1 MSSSS
6 DGSPDVKFSG
16 EYSTISSV
24 SRDDSGA
31 APLDSIH
38 ISSNECTAVNACD
51 RSVLGTIP
59 RKGRSI
65 NYIHTIAE
73 GSEIKM
79 NRLEQILGSR
89 SNWGLQLAGGDVLGM
104 WVGQLADY
112 YAIYA
117 EGSELEQSNLVC
129 KPNQCSAKRQEYREI
144 GKGHSDFL
152 LFRLNKKLA
161 ILMCKKYAVSFGSKN
176 ICVHA
181 MGAPLGLQTEKC
193 FKNASAHSWRGGIV
207 TKLSA
212 MSRIENKADNCTATW
227 QINAQLI
234 DRSDGTFFSPR
245 VRKCSVYGTRLCNCG
260 VKVNAATPVS
270 AIYT

>member
-65 NYIHTIAE
+65 NYMHTIAE

-144 GKGHSDFL
+144 GKILKTYFWNDMHSLKSLESEKL
-152 LFRLNKKLA
+152 LVPKTYVSMLWVLLLVFRLRNVLKTRLRT
-161 ILMCKKYAVSFGSKN
+161 V
-176 ICVHA
+176 
-181 MGAPLGLQTEKC
+181 GA
-193 FKNASAHSWRGGIV
+193 GGIV